1 MIQNKMGR
9 FICSLWIFVPVF
21 SWLRLRLP
29 MLEIMTDDGFTC
41 FAPLGK
47 EYNGLQL
54 LLCSNLTNVY
64 GKVVTDMSNP
74 VFVLLKVLIA
84 LPLIYDVFLVSVC
97 IREWKDKQSSNNLL
111 KFRGILS
118 IGYVLTAFATY
129 RWILVYVNQL
139 WESESMINETQQS
152 SYASACIEILE
163 INILFYCAVVVL
175 FIVSCLFCKRISAY
189 RFICYVWFLV
199 PVVSLFILMQ
209 PMIAVGDN
217 VGITTEQVYNGLQLL
232 FCGKLQNLYK
242 EPVIDCKNIGFVC
255 IKIMIVLSLLFDA
268 ILVFLVFWEWR
279 KKQNPKKLL
288 CFRGILSVGYVLTAL
303 SICLSIK
310 SWIDNPA
317 RNLFL
322 VTNYVSSTW
331 VWGIE
336 CIFYHS
342 IGVVILFILTGF
354 VFLFSKKRKS
364 KTVSYLS

>member
-21 SWLRLRLP
+21 SWLRLYLP

-54 LLCSNLTNVY
+54 LLCSNLKNAY
-64 GKVVTDMSNP
+64 GDVVTDMSNP
-74 VFVLLKVLIA
+74 VFVLLKILIA

-199 PVVSLFILMQ
+199 PVVSLFILM
-209 PMIAVGDN
+209 
-217 VGITTEQVYNGLQLL
+217 
-232 FCGKLQNLYK
+232 
-242 EPVIDCKNIGFVC
+242 
-255 IKIMIVLSLLFDA
+255 
-268 ILVFLVFWEWR
+268 
-279 KKQNPKKLL
+279 
-288 CFRGILSVGYVLTAL
+288 
-303 SICLSIK
+303 
-310 SWIDNPA
+310 
-317 RNLFL
+317 
-322 VTNYVSSTW
+322 
-331 VWGIE
+331 
-336 CIFYHS
+336 
-342 IGVVILFILTGF
+342 
-354 VFLFSKKRKS
+354 
-364 KTVSYLS
+364 